1 MDDEGSHST
10 PRWPQFLHAYVNNN
24 AVSYVDPKGLYFPE
38 DAYSLQNGPPQ
49 GGYGLVSTLGAQ
61 ASCHYLFFGGSLGGG
76 TQIGG
81 GQRCYFTQ
89 ACLRI
94 GLGAYVGGERLW
106 AGLVTGRLRR
116 KAIQQTSALE
126 RISLSQGPHHWTS
139 AGKYKL
145 GGMVACRQAA
155 VGLEPGLAVASVE
168 GSISVCKKPKVAKQ
182 TRVTDISCCAKA
194 LAQTD
199 PRGPSCDSRI
209 RSGK

>member
-1 MDDEGSHST
+1 MLFPE
-10 PRWPQFLHAYVNNN
+10 
-24 AVSYVDPKGLYFPE
+24 VDPKGLYFPE
-38 DAYSLQNGPPQ
+38 DAYSLRNGPPQ

-94 GLGAYVGGERLW
+94 GLGAYVGGASLW

-126 RISLSQGPHHWTS
+126 RISLSQGPHHWIS
-139 AGKYKL
+139 AGKRQV
-145 GGMVACRQAA
+145 GGDGGVSAS
-155 VGLEPGLAVASVE
+155 GGGPGAGAGGGFSGGIDLCVQ
-168 GSISVCKKPKVAKQ
+168 KTQ
-182 TRVTDISCCAKA
+182 SCEA
-194 LAQTD
+194 D
-199 PRGPSCDSRI
+199 
-209 RSGK
+209 